1 MTIKKMHEINKKT
14 IARFVTIN
22 SQNISIFNIRF
33 ISFHDRVQRLM
44 NNLQKS
50 KSTMSMS
57 TTFDFTSIKKISLTK
72 NVNVKTSFER
82 SFRFC
87 HDCENSHYDND
98 FICLENIKKT
108 KKRKIYLNEMKQK
121 KNENN
126 ELILNE
132 IDMKIMLI
140 FEMFEKNQKKN
151 QIVDR

>member
-1 MTIKKMHEINKKT
+1 MHEINKKT

-22 SQNISIFNIRF
+22 SQNISIFNFQF

-50 KSTMSMS
+50 KSTMSIS
-57 TTFDFTSIKKISLTK
+57 TTFVFTSIKKKILTK

-87 HDCENSHYDND
+87 RNCENSHYDND
-98 FICLENIKKT
+98 FICFENIKKIE
-108 KKRKIYLNEMKQK
+108 KRKIYLNEMKQK
-121 KNENN
+121 KNESN
-126 ELILNE
+126 ESILNE

-140 FEMFEKNQKKN
+140 FEVLEENQKKKFS
-151 QIVDR
+151 DR